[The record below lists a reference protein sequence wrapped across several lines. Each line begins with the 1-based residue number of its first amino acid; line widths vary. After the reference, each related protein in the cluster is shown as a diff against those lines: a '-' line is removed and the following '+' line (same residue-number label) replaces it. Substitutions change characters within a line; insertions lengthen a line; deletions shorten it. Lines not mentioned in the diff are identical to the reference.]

1 MKKLKKLL
9 SIFLI
14 CIIIFFTVPC
24 HVMASEAGTDI
35 DTMATVTI
43 KANVPNGFR
52 DEIVFTLERKLTQI
66 RYSVSLV
73 PENNYTESVS
83 LVSGKSP
90 ERNSYTASVLFPNS
104 SDEYNTDIA
113 ENYNIKGEKVELV
126 FNVSPVTYS
135 TENSNINENNET
147 THGDENKDSDKDP
160 DTGGS
165 R

>member
-1 MKKLKKLL
+1 M
-9 SIFLI
+9 
-14 CIIIFFTVPC
+14 
-24 HVMASEAGTDI
+24 
-35 DTMATVTI
+35 
-43 KANVPNGFR
+43 
-52 DEIVFTLERKLTQI
+52 
-66 RYSVSLV
+66 

-160 DTGGS
+160 DTGVI
-165 R
+165 